1 MAFHCDY
8 SKFKSFVVFS
18 QVKEGCKVLQLIIL
32 VEYAITIIVGVFV
45 IFQAIPIVV
54 VILCICFAVP
64 IEILILIEDAVTVII
79 FVVHIKEAVVVVIII
94 FCILDTITVG
104 IIVSPPSR
112 NKRPRDK
119 EETEQKNQR
128 LHPDEDCEALCP
140 DRLQF

>member
-32 VEYAITIIVGVFV
+32 VEDAITIIVGVFV
-45 IFQAIPIVV
+45 IFQAIAIVV
-54 VILCICFAVP
+54 
-64 IEILILIEDAVTVII
+64 LIPIEDAVTVII

-112 NKRPRDK
+112 NKRPRDE

-128 LHPDEDCEALCP
+128 LHPDEDCEA
-140 DRLQF
+140 

>member
-54 VILCICFAVP
+54 LITVKDTITVIVVVLCICFAVP
-64 IEILILIEDAVTVII
+64 IEILILVEDAVTIII
-79 FVVHIKEAVVVVIII
+79 FVVHIKEAVIVVIII
-94 FCILDTITVG
+94 FCILDTITIG

-119 EETEQKNQR
+119 
-128 LHPDEDCEALCP
+128 
-140 DRLQF
+140 